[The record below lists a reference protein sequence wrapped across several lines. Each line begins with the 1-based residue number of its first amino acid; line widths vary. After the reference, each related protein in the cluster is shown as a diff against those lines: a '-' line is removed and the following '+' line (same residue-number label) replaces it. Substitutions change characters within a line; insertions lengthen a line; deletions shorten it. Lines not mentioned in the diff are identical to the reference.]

1 MYSDLHLEL
10 IFVHGDVYGA
20 LIKVGEKLTKQ
31 ALSQLIHLGI
41 IFCVTEKPQ
50 RKKTLSVG
58 HPFLTIRQSERI
70 VHWKVYYKN

>member
-1 MYSDLHLEL
+1 MACGMYSDLHLEL

-50 RKKTLSVG
+50 RKKNPQCRTPIPDHQTV
-58 HPFLTIRQSERI
+58 
-70 VHWKVYYKN
+70 